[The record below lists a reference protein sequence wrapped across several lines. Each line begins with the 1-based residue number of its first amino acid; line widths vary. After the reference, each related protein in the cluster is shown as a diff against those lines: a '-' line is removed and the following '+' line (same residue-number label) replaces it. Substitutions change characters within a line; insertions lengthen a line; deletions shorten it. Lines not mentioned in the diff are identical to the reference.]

1 MILQLFRYFARY
13 PQKQGV
19 LSMFTNG
26 ESQYAEYAE
35 LLEYVNRLSEPLFPN
50 IESFVFGQSYD
61 DVKKRI
67 DSITG
72 SYLFIDF
79 GEFTSTRDSRN
90 SIYDTQKLAVTIAL
104 KVPDNA
110 DTMEISIASDRTL
123 LLLANCRKKIVEDSE
138 QRLLPWGGE
147 IADQQDIVP
156 FVSPEFKSIGWTLM
170 LTSETPDIFNV
181 KASFIQQIN
190 SNILA

>member
-1 MILQLFRYFARY
+1 MILQLFKYFAQY

-35 LLEYVNRLSEPLFPN
+35 LLEYVNRLPEPLFLD

-90 SIYDTQKLAVTIAL
+90 SISDTQKLAVTIAL

-123 LLLANCRKKIVEDSE
+123 LLLAACRKKIVEDSE
-138 QRLLPWGGE
+138 QKLLPWGGK
-147 IADQQDIVP
+147 ITDQQDIVP

-170 LTSETPDIFNV
+170 LTSETPDLFDV
-181 KASFIQQIN
+181 KSSFIQ
-190 SNILA
+190 

>member
-1 MILQLFRYFARY
+1 MILQLFKYFARY

-19 LSMFTNG
+19 LSMFING
-26 ESQYAEYAE
+26 ESPYAEYAE
-35 LLEYVNRLSEPLFPN
+35 LLEYVRHLPEPLLPG

-61 DVKKRI
+61 DVKKRV

-90 SIYDTQKLAVTIAL
+90 SISDVQKLAVTVAVKI
-104 KVPDNA
+104 PDNA
-110 DTMEISIASDRTL
+110 DIMEVCIASDRTL
-123 LLLANCRKKIVEDSE
+123 LMLATCRKKLVEDSE
-138 QRLLPWGGE
+138 RRLLPWEGQ
-147 IADQQDIVP
+147 IVDRQDIVP

-170 LTSETPDIFNV
+170 LTSETPDLFDV
-181 KASFIQQIN
+181 KTSFMQ
-190 SNILA
+190 